1 MARKVHDRTSVLRGR
16 SETRGRKMSEDRTS
30 EVLRGRSETRGSG
43 VRLVSSVPFCS
54 FFLKFLNLCFAQG
67 AGAPCSTWKKKVWRR
82 SEKWSPFFVN
92 RCRSLS
98 SKSDLVHLLR
108 YYLMAHHI
116 DIISISYR
124 CRIEIIS
131 ISYRYRYRIDIAS
144 INPMDTMI

>member
-1 MARKVHDRTSVLRGR
+1 
-16 SETRGRKMSEDRTS
+16 MSEDRTS

-116 DIISISYR
+116 DIISYPI
-124 CRIEIIS
+124 RIPWGYHGRFEVDGMGGPHPLPIVPS
-131 ISYRYRYRIDIAS
+131 TSDLPYYPFRIG
-144 INPMDTMI
+144 